1 MYISYGMATI
11 LMGSTMF
18 LLHLVLPDWDLGV
31 LVLLAAGV
39 FIPFLPM
46 VSRYSRVIWMYLDN
60 KT

>member
-1 MYISYGMATI
+1 
-11 LMGSTMF
+11 MF